1 MAERFDGYQVFQ
13 VLTEGKK
20 LFPVA
25 PCRGSFREAVEDKL
39 RIRANDKFGIYEIHG
54 IINKNNNK

>member
-13 VLTEGKK
+13 VNEEKK

-39 RIRANDKFGIYEIHG
+39 RIRKNDKYGIYEIHG
-54 IINKNNNK
+54 IINNNNSK